1 MASKIYETPAAAARR
16 LMELGVSMEALQR
29 AIADGHARRIA
40 SSPNDAPHMPGTYAW
55 AQTLCTLRDELL
67 PLGWRKA
74 DPGNFS
80 LTINDARKINVV
92 VESGDRFTR
101 KAHAEPRTKGLKGLY
116 IEAVALRNRLEMDMF
131 PETVADALRR
141 VAALLEYQT
150 YILLEY
156 QTYILLIHIKDDSY
170 VAELSLPDIVE
181 DNQIVSW
188 KERIFIPDPEA
199 PFADRKPLP
208 SRDDGDEIDV
218 PVRRKA

>member
-1 MASKIYETPAAAARR
+1 MASKIFETPAAAASR
-16 LMELGVSMEALQR
+16 LMEIGVSMEALQR
-29 AIADGHARRIA
+29 AIADGHAKRIA

-80 LTINDARKINVV
+80 LTINDARKINIV

-101 KAHAEPRTKGLKGLY
+101 KAHAAPKTKGLKGLY
-116 IEAVALRNRLEMDMF
+116 IEAVALRNSLEMDMF
-131 PETVADALRR
+131 PETVAEDLRR

-150 YILLEY
+150 YILL
-156 QTYILLIHIKDDSY
+156 IHITHDSY

-181 DNQIVSW
+181 GNQIVSW
-188 KERIFIPDPEA
+188 KERIFIPDTEA